1 MPPNAKRNTELPGD
15 FHDCGLKKKQL
26 VHIINAVSSTR
37 ALVLTVTDIRG
48 KLFLE
53 QRRSANIASV
63 GKLRDKNRK
72 CTHETR

>member
-1 MPPNAKRNTELPGD
+1 MPQKAKKTLSYLGISMTVD
-15 FHDCGLKKKQL
+15 SKKKQL